1 MLQNS
6 KAIITGGTR
15 GIGLAIA
22 KKLSSQGTSVTVCS
36 RSVKELKSALTALNQ
51 NGHPAYGICAD
62 VGKYDQCKKM
72 VKFALKKMGRIDILV
87 NNAGIYGPIGPL
99 EENDLCLWQ
108 KTIEVNLMGM
118 VYCSQL
124 VIPVMKKQGKGKI
137 INLCGSGVGS
147 PHSSP
152 RFSAY
157 YTSKTAVAGF
167 TEVIA
172 RELEENNIQVNAV
185 FPGAVNTAMTD
196 YLLKVGPEK
205 AGKTMY
211 ENALKQKKT
220 GGTGF
225 EPVAKLTAFLASN
238 DANHLTGR
246 LLSTKWDSVERLNKE
261 KKLSNSTYRLRRIDN
276 ALFYEKRE
284 K

>member
-1 MLQNS
+1 MIQNP

-22 KKLSSQGTSVTVCS
+22 KELTSIGASVTVCS
-36 RSVKELKSALTALNQ
+36 RNFQELKSALTVLNK
-51 NGHPAYGICAD
+51 NGHLANGICVD
-62 VGKYDQCKKM
+62 VSKYDQCNKL
-72 VKFALKKMGRIDILV
+72 VKFALKKVGRIDILV

-99 EENDLCLWQ
+99 EENDLSLWR

-147 PHSSP
+147 PHSLP

-172 RELEENNIQVNAV
+172 RELEDHNIQVNAV
-185 FPGAVNTAMTD
+185 FPGAVNTAMTE
-196 YLLKVGPEK
+196 YLLKVGPK
-205 AGKTMY
+205 RAGKTMY

-220 GGTGF
+220 GGTQ
-225 EPVAKLTAFLASN
+225 PKLVAKLTAFLASDN
-238 DANHLTGR
+238 ANHLTGR
-246 LLSTKWDSVERLNKE
+246 LLSAKWDSVEQLNKE
-261 KKLSNSTYRLRRIDN
+261 KKLSSSTYRLRRIDN
-276 ALFYEKRE
+276 ALFYEKHE